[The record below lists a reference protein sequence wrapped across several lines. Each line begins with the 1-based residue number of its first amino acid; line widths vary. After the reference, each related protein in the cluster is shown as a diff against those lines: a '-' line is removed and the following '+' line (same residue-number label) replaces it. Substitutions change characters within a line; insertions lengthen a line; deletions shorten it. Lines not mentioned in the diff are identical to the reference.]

1 MGVFE
6 RAPETGRLHF
16 HGIMYIP
23 DGEMVGKVTEIQD
36 YSTAQGK
43 MQTRHENSFFV
54 ENFGRNDFE
63 ELSEMSMKCGQAIK
77 YLLKYVGKTGER
89 FVYSRGVKSEIY
101 AELDEKDIVTEMQDF
116 GTKYVLFDDTFNW
129 ERDIMRFNYKQ
140 MSMIDL
146 LCNPPQAA

>member
-1 MGVFE
+1 
-6 RAPETGRLHF
+6 
-16 HGIMYIP
+16 
-23 DGEMVGKVTEIQD
+23 
-36 YSTAQGK
+36 
-43 MQTRHENSFFV
+43 
-54 ENFGRNDFE
+54 
-63 ELSEMSMKCGQAIK
+63 MSMKCGQAIK